1 VSATQDS
8 KSSALPIVDDPS
20 LVLET
25 QERERLIR
33 GAIDTLPAHYRVAI
47 ILRDLEGLSYQ
58 EIADILSIPLGTVKS
73 RINFAKRLLR
83 KALRPMLDDD
93 AWEHRSP

>member
-1 VSATQDS
+1 VSAFR
-8 KSSALPIVDDPS
+8 PVDDPS
-20 LVLET
+20 RLLET

-33 GAIDTLPAHYRVAI
+33 DAIDRLPAHYRVAI

-73 RINFAKRLLR
+73 RINFAKRLLH
-83 KALRPMLDDD
+83 KALRPLLDND
-93 AWEHRSP
+93 AW

>member
-1 VSATQDS
+1 M
-8 KSSALPIVDDPS
+8 
-20 LVLET
+20 VLEA

-33 GAIDTLPAHYRVAI
+33 NAVDTLPAHYRVAI

-73 RINFAKRLLR
+73 RINFGKRLLR
-83 KALRPMLDDD
+83 NTLRSFLDNDAL
-93 AWEHRSP
+93 